1 MGNFFSYDYQGAPFA
16 FLGTAHI
23 LALCML
29 VLLNVFLLRDRKKE
43 EKARAK
49 TRWIL
54 AIILVADESAW
65 HIWNIVNGTW
75 NVQEHLP
82 LHACSILIWLAA
94 YMLIKKDQRIYE
106 FAYFMGINGALQA
119 LFTPDI
125 GIYGFPHFRFF
136 QTFISHGLLVTSAV
150 YLTTVEG
157 FRPTWRSM
165 LRVIL
170 IANVFMVL
178 VFGVNSLI
186 GSNYL
191 YVNHK
196 PVGPSLLDVL
206 PDWPVY
212 LLYMELIG
220 FFMFSLLYLP
230 FIIRDWQD
238 KKHQK
243 ATTNLKLTG

>member
-1 MGNFFSYDYQGAPFA
+1 MEKFFSYDYQGAPFEI
-16 FLGTAHI
+16 LGLSHI
-23 LALCML
+23 AALCFL
-29 VLLNVFLLRDRKKE
+29 VLLNLFLLGDRKKD
-43 EKARAK
+43 EKKRRK
-49 TRWIL
+49 TRWII
-54 AIILVADESAW
+54 AIILIIDESAW
-65 HIWNIVNGTW
+65 HIWNIVHGTW

-94 YMLIKKDQRIYE
+94 YMLVKKDHHIYE
-106 FAYFMGINGALQA
+106 FAYFMGISGALQA

-150 YLTTVEG
+150 YLTAVEG
-157 FRPTWRSM
+157 MRPNWKSL
-165 LRVIL
+165 LRVIAV
-170 IANVFMVL
+170 ANVYMIV
-178 VFGVNSLI
+178 VFGINTLI

-196 PVGPSLLDVL
+196 PIGPTLLDAL

-220 FFMFSLLYLP
+220 FIMFVLLYLP
-230 FIIRDWQD
+230 FIIKDWQS
-238 KKHQK
+238 KKK
-243 ATTNLKLTG
+243 PLETTAS